1 MRTKDKR
8 ICPRAHQVP
17 NPRPKGGALAGG
29 LRWRSLH
36 CPIAAYAVRNSNVV
50 MPFHVSRIL
59 PRSENVGQPP
69 VVHSR
74 QQTRAA
80 HRRRTERLQNQ
91 FIHEMDALLFV
102 SNDTSGQTQTVAL
115 EQHKTF
121 RKSAANRAIDPKRSA
136 ALPSRRQKS
145 PRLAQLRR
153 GILCGKTSI
162 FGLSIHLRMV

>member
-136 ALPSRRQKS
+136 ALPSRRQKFTS
-145 PRLAQLRR
+145 NGSTTAWN
-153 GILCGKTSI
+153 ILPQTSI
-162 FGLSIHLRMV
+162 FGLPI